1 MSRIPDLGR
10 LRCFV
15 AVADTLSFREAAQRL
30 NIAQP
35 AVSRA
40 VQQLEAELG
49 FKLFERTTRRVTPTP
64 AGLALAREASEA
76 LKALQRAVREAAQIA
91 AGDAGELVIGYS
103 AQAAHGPMAEII
115 IGFRT
120 AHPNADVSLY
130 SLSSQEQLPAFE
142 NGTIDL
148 GFLLS
153 AACKP
158 PLRHLVVARERFVLL
173 VSRQHALAQRSS
185 IALKELADTPFVLG
199 TPKRWQTFRQLVA
212 NACLGAGFVPVV
224 AEEADDVPLL
234 LQLVSRGR
242 GVTLYGS
249 AIVPM
254 LQPDIAAVPIDDRQA
269 GFDLSIAWRA
279 DRQTRLVSE
288 FVTFA
293 RTVAR
298 VGGA

>member
-1 MSRIPDLGR
+1 MNRVPDLGR

-40 VQQLEAELG
+40 VQQLETELG

-64 AGLALAREASEA
+64 AGLALAREAAEA
-76 LKALQRAVREAAQIA
+76 LKALQRAVRQATQIA

-103 AQAAHGPMAEII
+103 AQATHGPMAEII
-115 IGFRT
+115 IGFRN
-120 AHPNADVSLY
+120 AYPGADVSLY
-130 SLSSQEQLPAFE
+130 SLSSQEQLPALE
-142 NGTIDL
+142 SGRIDL

-158 PLRHLVVARERFVLL
+158 PLRHVVVAHERFVLL
-173 VSRQHALAQRSS
+173 VARQHPLAQRSS
-185 IALKELADTPFVLG
+185 VALKELVTTPFVLG

-212 NACLGAGFVPVV
+212 NACLAAGFVPAV

-234 LQLVSRGR
+234 LQLVSLGR

-254 LQPDIAAVPIDDRQA
+254 LQPDIVAIPIDDRQA

-279 DRQTRLVSE
+279 DRQTRLVGE

-293 RTVAR
+293 KGMTIER
-298 VGGA
+298 